1 MTVIKDR
8 HNKVSGTDSNPNSNS
23 KDEIVIDKVDCL
35 QRDFAGFKAF
45 LIQHIDEKIDR
56 AFRNFYHRNVNR
68 KSKWGIALR

>member
-1 MTVIKDR
+1 MTVIKGR

-56 AFRNFYHRNVNR
+56 AFREFLSQKR
-68 KSKWGIALR
+68 KSYVEVGYRS